1 MTFNYKYA
9 NICCFTG
16 DSMPFQYV
24 LTAEERT
31 NLLTWAKQGFGYTE
45 IASKLNNKVS
55 KQRVEQICKK
65 NNIKATEI
73 KRQKRREQFE
83 AKMQAKWGNKWKD
96 MEYRKSFIYTAM
108 REKFKAKKANSL
120 RVGKEFS
127 VEFGDIDFPT
137 HCPILGIELN
147 YFNEEGYLDDSP
159 SFDRIDPLKGYIK
172 GNVAIISMRANRI
185 KNNGTAE
192 EHEKIAQFM
201 RQHRIT

>member
-1 MTFNYKYA
+1 
-9 NICCFTG
+9 
-16 DSMPFQYV
+16 MPYRYTITV
-24 LTAEERT
+24 EERA
-31 NLLTWAKQGFGYTE
+31 NLLDWAKEGLGYTE
-45 IASKLNNKVS
+45 IAKRLNNKIS

-65 NNIKATEI
+65 HKIRATAI
-73 KRQKRREQFE
+73 KRAKKQELFE
-83 AKMQAKWGNKWKD
+83 AKMVAKWGSRWKD

-108 REKFKAKKANSL
+108 REKFRAKKANSI
-120 RVGKEFS
+120 RVGKEFT

-159 SFDRIDPLKGYIK
+159 SFDRINPALGYVK

-192 EHEKIAQFM
+192 EHQKIADFM
-201 RQHRIT
+201 RSALLPQPEG